1 MSPPHTHPSTQ
12 PGGHA
17 ERGGP
22 GGTRARRA
30 TLDDVPA
37 LVRLR
42 GLMLDGMGVET
53 GGPDAP
59 WRAASADWFTDRLGR
74 PGLFAAF
81 LVDDP
86 ELGVVSGAAG
96 ACDARAP
103 GPTNLGGLQGH
114 VFNVSTDPRR
124 RRLGHARVCLDALLD
139 WFRTE
144 TSVAEVALNATGD
157 GTALYESYGFAPPR
171 HPVLRLRLAGPSR

>member
-1 MSPPHTHPSTQ
+1 MTPPHVYTP
-12 PGGHA
+12 
-17 ERGGP
+17 GP
-22 GGTRARRA
+22 GSRGEPERPRTVLARRA
-30 TLDDVPA
+30 TLDDIPA

-53 GGPDAP
+53 GGVDAP
-59 WRAASADWFTDRLGR
+59 WRSASADWFADRLGQ
-74 PGLFAAF
+74 PALFAAF

-86 ELGVVSGAAG
+86 ELGVVSVAAG
-96 ACDARAP
+96 ACDAHAP
-103 GPTNLGGLQGH
+103 GPMNLSGLQGH

-144 TSVAEVALNATGD
+144 TGVGAVSLNATGD
-157 GTALYESYGFAPPR
+157 GAALYESYGFAAPR
-171 HPVLRLRLAGPSR
+171 YPVLQLRVAGAPC

>member
-1 MSPPHTHPSTQ
+1 MIPSHIDSPG

-17 ERGGP
+17 EP
-22 GGTRARRA
+22 GVPRTVRARRA

-59 WRAASADWFTDRLGR
+59 WRVASADWFADRLGQ
-74 PGLFAAF
+74 PALFAAF

-86 ELGVVSGAAG
+86 ELGVVSAAAG
-96 ACDARAP
+96 VCDAHAP
-103 GPTNLGGLQGH
+103 GPANLGGLQGH
-114 VFNVSTDPRR
+114 IFNVSTDPRR
-124 RRLGHARVCLDALLD
+124 RRLGHARVCLNALLD

-144 TSVAEVALNATGD
+144 TGAGAVSLNATGD
-157 GTALYESYGFAPPR
+157 GAALYESYGFAPPR
-171 HPVLRLRLAGPSR
+171 HPVLRLRVAGTPH